1 MPTLTWPAGLLPSAM
16 EWGLQ
21 ANTQSFES
29 PLTGSVQTLEL
40 PSPRWL
46 ANLTFEHLKDSEA
59 AALQAFLASL
69 RGRAGRFSLHNF
81 ARPVP
86 RGTAAGTPLV
96 AGAGQTGTSLNLDG
110 FTAGTTLEA
119 GDLIGV
125 NGELK
130 MVKALATAAGA
141 GAMTVSFEPPLRAS
155 PADNAP
161 ITLNQPTAT
170 FMLAED
176 VSRWSVAPGLI
187 TSLTLSCI
195 EVFS

>member
-1 MPTLTWPAGLLPSAM
+1 MPTLIWPAGLLPSAM

-46 ANLTFEHLKDSEA
+46 ATLTFEHLKDSEA
-59 AALQAFLASL
+59 ATLQAFLARL
-69 RGRAGRFSLHNF
+69 RGRAGRFTLHNF
-81 ARPVP
+81 ARPAP
-86 RGTAAGTPLV
+86 CGTAAGTPLV
-96 AGAGQTGTSLNLDG
+96 AGAAQTGTSLNLDG

-130 MVKALATAAGA
+130 MVTALATADGA
-141 GAMTVSFEPPLRAS
+141 GAMAVTFEPPLRAS

-161 ITLNQPTAT
+161 VTLSQPTAT

-187 TSLTLSCI
+187 NSLTLSCI

>member
-1 MPTLTWPAGLLPSAM
+1 MPTLTWPSGLLPSAM

-46 ANLTFEHLKDSEA
+46 ATLTFEHLQDSEA

-69 RGRAGRFSLHNF
+69 RGRAGRFTLHNF
-81 ARPVP
+81 ARPAP

-110 FTAGTTLEA
+110 FTAGTTLLA
-119 GDLIGV
+119 GDLFGV
-125 NGELK
+125 AGELK
-130 MVKALATAAGA
+130 MVKADATADGA
-141 GAMTVSFEPPLRAS
+141 GAMTVVFEPPLRAS

-161 ITLNQPTAT
+161 VTLSQPTAT
-170 FMLAED
+170 FMPAED
-176 VSRWSVAPGLI
+176 VARWSVAPGLV